1 MAEFTMMEQ
10 EGVRFIHVRL
20 EADTV
25 RIEAGALSTWRGRIT
40 MNASIPTV
48 GTMVKSSLSDERS
61 VRPTLTGTG
70 EVVLE
75 SSVGGFHIFEM
86 QGEEW
91 ILEPGAYWASDDE
104 IRVGAYRERMLNV
117 LFAGDG
123 LIDYCTRVSG
133 QGRVVL
139 TARGPAE
146 EIVLAEGETFAA
158 EAKGVVIARSA
169 GITYRVRRPMRSILR
184 SWISGEKSLRIFT
197 GPGRI
202 IVAPTPYWRAYLL
215 EKLGA
220 RAERAHVERPPAPQD
235 SSRAA

>member
-1 MAEFTMMEQ
+1 MATFTMEEE
-10 EGVRFIHVRL
+10 EGVRFIRVRL
-20 EADTV
+20 DDDSV
-25 RIEAGALSTWRGRIT
+25 RIEAGALATWRGRIA
-40 MNASIPTV
+40 MQADIPSV

-75 SSVGGFHIFEM
+75 SSVGGFHIFAM

-117 LFAGDG
+117 FFAGDG

-133 QGRVVL
+133 VGQVVL
-139 TARGPAE
+139 TARGPAQ
-146 EIVLAEGETFAA
+146 EIVLEPGETFAA
-158 EAKGVVIARSA
+158 EAKGVVIARST
-169 GITYRVRRPMRSILR
+169 GIIYRVRRPMRSFLR

-215 EKLGA
+215 EKRGA
-220 RAERAHVERPPAPQD
+220 RAERAHVERPPAPPD
-235 SSRAA
+235 ASRAA